1 MHYGLLLAIH
11 PLATLNAVLNGIAA
25 VLLAVGWVLI
35 ARGNWKAHRAVMI
48 AAFSVSTVFLISY
61 LAYHYL
67 VGHVSF
73 GGQGL
78 VRVVYLCILA
88 SHIILAV
95 TVPVLAVAMFVLAF
109 RGSWHRHRQLGKVTL
124 PIWLYVSVTG
134 VIIYFMVYVFY
145 PSRKDHTETVRNQ
158 RCWCCSLA

>member
-1 MHYGLLLAIH
+1 MESGLPLAIH

-48 AAFSVSTVFLISY
+48 AAFSVSTIFLISY

-78 VRVVYLCILA
+78 VRVVYLWILA

-95 TVPVLAVAMFVLAF
+95 TVPVLAVAMLVLAF
-109 RGSWHRHRQLGKVTL
+109 RGSWNRHRQLGKITL

-134 VIIYFMVYVFY
+134 VVIYFMVYVFY
-145 PSRKDHTETVRNQ
+145 PSRKDHAETVRNQ
-158 RCWCCSLA
+158 KNTCWPLA

>member
-1 MHYGLLLAIH
+1 MEYGLPLAIH

-48 AAFSVSTVFLISY
+48 AAFSVSTIFLISY

-78 VRVVYLCILA
+78 IRVVYLLSLI
-88 SHIILAV
+88 HI
-95 TVPVLAVAMFVLAF
+95 
-109 RGSWHRHRQLGKVTL
+109 
-124 PIWLYVSVTG
+124 
-134 VIIYFMVYVFY
+134 
-145 PSRKDHTETVRNQ
+145 
-158 RCWCCSLA
+158 

>member
-1 MHYGLLLAIH
+1 MGYEW
-11 PLATLNAVLNGIAA
+11 LATFNAVLNGIAA
-25 VLLAVGWVLI
+25 VLLVAGWVLI

-48 AAFSVSTVFLISY
+48 AAFSVSTIFLISY

-78 VRVVYLCILA
+78 IRVVYLGILV

-95 TVPVLAVAMFVLAF
+95 AVPVLAVAMFVLAF
-109 RGSWHRHRQLGKVTL
+109 RGRWHRHRQLGKVTL

-145 PSRKDHTETVRNQ
+145 PSQKDHAETVRNQ
-158 RCWCCSLA
+158 KCTSCSLA